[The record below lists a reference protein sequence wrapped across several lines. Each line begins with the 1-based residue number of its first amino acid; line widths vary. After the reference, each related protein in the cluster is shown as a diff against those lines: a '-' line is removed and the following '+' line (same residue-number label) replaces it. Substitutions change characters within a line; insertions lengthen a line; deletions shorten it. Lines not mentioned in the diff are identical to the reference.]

1 MDLSAGRNLNNEDF
15 DPDGDRLSN
24 ACPPLPHSD
33 MAKPT
38 AKKEG
43 PGTGA
48 PGHSKGREDP
58 MEMERAVAAW
68 LWGLSQL
75 EASEGGAWRRINRE
89 MEIEQWRKTRKR
101 RRKSERHRR
110 KWEVKGMRVTCAM
123 CESGSGSGSKRGE
136 DKKRD
141 DIHGWNAVMTCGG
154 R

>member
-1 MDLSAGRNLNNEDF
+1 
-15 DPDGDRLSN
+15 
-24 ACPPLPHSD
+24 

-48 PGHSKGREDP
+48 PGHSKGRKEP
-58 MEMERAVAAW
+58 MELGRAVAACGVR
-68 LWGLSQL
+68 LTQL
-75 EASEGGAWRRINRE
+75 EASEGGAWRRNRE

-110 KWEVKGMRVTCAM
+110 KWGVKGMRATCTKV
-123 CESGSGSGSKRGE
+123 EVEVKGKRGE
-136 DKKRD
+136 NEKRD
-141 DIHGWNAVMTCGG
+141 DIL